1 MINFLLEAWRTYMWP
16 YMLPEFCISTD
27 VGFVP
32 CFPASSPIVPQAT
45 LDDRTVFGLPN
56 IYFRIQLVQPKLFLY
71 PSDADAMDRVRL
83 KIISFFPFLRQVP
96 QQAGPAPIFIPPQI

>member
-1 MINFLLEAWRTYMWP
+1 MINFLLEAWRIYMLP
-16 YMLPEFCISTD
+16 NMLPEFCISTD

-71 PSDADAMDRVRL
+71 PSDALDRVRL
-83 KIISFFPFLRQVP
+83 KIISFFPFLRQVA